1 MNATT
6 EYEKALDTFP
16 SPVNRPATVKPG
28 KDLATATHKWM
39 ARAGIVARLADPTG
53 TAQRQTRLHISFGA
67 LGQGTNPWG
76 ARFWEEDAPDGVQPI
91 EWVLGSQDCI
101 ACVDDALHLLNSA
114 DGLVSSFGCC

>member
-16 SPVNRPATVKPG
+16 SPANRPANFEPDKEI
-28 KDLATATHKWM
+28 ATAAHRWV
-39 ARAGIVARLADPTG
+39 ARAGIVARLANPTG

-67 LGQGTNPWG
+67 LEQGTNPWG
-76 ARFWEEDAPDGVQPI
+76 ARFWEEDAPADVQPI
-91 EWVLGSQDCI
+91 EWVLSSQDRI
-101 ACVDDALHLLNSA
+101 ACVDDALHLLNTA